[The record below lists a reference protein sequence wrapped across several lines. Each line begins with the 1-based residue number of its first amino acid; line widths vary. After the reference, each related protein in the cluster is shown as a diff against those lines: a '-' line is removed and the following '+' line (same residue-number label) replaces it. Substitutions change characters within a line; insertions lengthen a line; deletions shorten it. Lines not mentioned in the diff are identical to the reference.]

1 MSFQLGIGFFDRVH
15 VRTVGRQIS
24 QLGSDGFY
32 ELLDPRSLVAR
43 EIVHDDDVAW
53 RERGNKAL
61 LHPILEQGGV
71 DRPVENLRRGQA
83 GKADAGDE
91 RDRLVM
97 AMRNG
102 GAQPSSAPA
111 TSAFARQIGGSPSLV
126 DEDEFQRIEVGL
138 PGEPVPALLQ
148 NVRALLLLG
157 VRGLFL
163 TVIS

>member
-1 MSFQLGIGFFDRVH
+1 M
-15 VRTVGRQIS
+15 
-24 QLGSDGFY
+24 
-32 ELLDPRSLVAR
+32 AR

-71 DRPVENLRRGQA
+71 DRPVENLGRDQA
-83 GKADAGDE
+83 GKTDAGDE

-97 AMRNG
+97 AVRNR
-102 GAQPSSAPA
+102 GAQTSPSPA
-111 TSAFARQIGGSPSLV
+111 ASVFARQIGGSAGLI
-126 DEDEFQRIEVGL
+126 DENEFQRIEVGL

-148 NVRALLLLG
+148 NVRAQLLLG

>member
-1 MSFQLGIGFFDRVH
+1 MIG
-15 VRTVGRQIS
+15 
-24 QLGSDGFY
+24 
-32 ELLDPRSLVAR
+32 RSKTFA
-43 EIVHDDDVAW
+43 A
-53 RERGNKAL
+53 
-61 LHPILEQGGV
+61 
-71 DRPVENLRRGQA
+71 VEA

-97 AMRNG
+97 AVRNR
-102 GAQPSSAPA
+102 GAQPSPSPA
-111 TSAFARQIGGSPSLV
+111 ASAFARQIGGSAGLI
-126 DEDEFQRIEVGL
+126 DENEFQRIEVGL